1 MVSPV
6 RRSVGPKK
14 PSRRYRSI
22 RSCLLFV
29 FVGNLL
35 RTHTD
40 NEWERESYGAMA
52 IFPLASF
59 RVARETGLMKNYAKI
74 LFSIL
79 AAAICSAG
87 FAAEPQSCK
96 KTGKNCPMND
106 NKKCNCGKNCSC

>member
-59 RVARETGLMKNYAKI
+59 RVARDWPDEKLHENSVFDFGGSDLQCWFCRRASELQENRPELSHERQY
-74 LFSIL
+74 
-79 AAAICSAG
+79 
-87 FAAEPQSCK
+87 
-96 KTGKNCPMND
+96 
-106 NKKCNCGKNCSC
+106 